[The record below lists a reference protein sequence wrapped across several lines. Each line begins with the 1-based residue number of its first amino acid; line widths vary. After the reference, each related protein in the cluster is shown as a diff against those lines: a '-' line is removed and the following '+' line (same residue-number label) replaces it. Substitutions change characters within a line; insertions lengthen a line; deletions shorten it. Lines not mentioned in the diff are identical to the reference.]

1 MSGGTSKSIG
11 QQWAGLASIGA
22 GVIHGAAIG
31 LHADHAASARV
42 FLVLTLLQ
50 VGWGI
55 AALTDFTKYTAWT
68 GLFVSGGA
76 VVGWVITRTSGI
88 SFISGLEIPESPQPA
103 DSLCALLGGITVLAI
118 LWGMWRPE
126 NRASSVSMVNASYI
140 LTAITLAGLWTLT
153 GHAHSHGVLEL
164 TDSALSINA
173 DGVIVAPSDN
183 QSVTTTVTTVAQSL
197 DVRSQDEL
205 VAEDLASVATTVPK
219 KSTTTTTTTT
229 TTVSPTTTAHAHTVT
244 RDQQL
249 AAASGWPKAFDP
261 SAPIDF
267 SGIGGVTAEQAA
279 RATNLIQANARDL
292 AKYANTA
299 DAYATGYR
307 SIGDGS
313 SGYEH
318 YIKQSLIVD
327 NRMLDTTAPESLV
340 YKASGATRTLVS
352 AMYIANPGTLLTDA
366 TLNNYAGGLMQWH
379 VHNNLCWAPDS
390 QGNPKVVAVTN
401 AAGICPFGVRQPSG
415 APMVHVWLAPHPCG
429 PFAAVEGVAAGVA
442 DVSDSERV
450 DLCSRQH

>member
-1 MSGGTSKSIG
+1 MSGGNTKSVG

-31 LHADHAASARV
+31 LHADHAASSRV

-55 AALTDFTKYTAWT
+55 AALSNFNKNTIWL
-68 GLFVSGGA
+68 GLIINAGA

-103 DSLCALLGGITVLAI
+103 DSLCALLGGITVVAI

-126 NRASSVSMVNASYI
+126 NRASSVSIVNASYV
-140 LTAITLAGLWTLT
+140 LTAVTLLGLWTLT

-164 TDSALSINA
+164 TDSAFSINA

-183 QSVTTTVTTVAQSL
+183 QSVTTTVTTVAQG
-197 DVRSQDEL
+197 VAVQSQGEL
-205 VAEDLASVATTVPK
+205 VTGTVVSVATTVPK
-219 KSTTTTTTTT
+219 KSTTTTTTS
-229 TTVSPTTTAHAHTVT
+229 VSPTTTAHAHTVT

-249 AAASGWPKAFDP
+249 AAASGWPKAYDP

-267 SGIGGVTAEQAA
+267 SGIGGVTAEQAT

-299 DAYATGYR
+299 DAYAAGYR

-318 YIKQSLIVD
+318 YIKQSLIYD

-340 YKASGATRTLVS
+340 YKASGTSRTLVS
-352 AMYIANPGTLLTDA
+352 AMYIANPGTLITDA

-379 VHNNLCWAPDS
+379 VHTNLCWGSDS
-390 QGNPKVVAVTN
+390 QGNPKVVGVTN
-401 AAGICPFGVRQPSG
+401 AAGVCLIGVHQSGG
-415 APMVHVWLAPHPCG
+415 APMVHVWLASHPCG

-450 DLCSRQH
+450 DLCNRQH

>member
-1 MSGGTSKSIG
+1 MSGGQARAMG
-11 QQWAGLASIGA
+11 YRWAGLASIGA

-31 LHADHAASARV
+31 LHADHATTARV
-42 FLVLTLLQ
+42 FLLLTLLQ

-55 AALTDFTKYTAWT
+55 AALSQVGKSVLSLGFIIN
-68 GLFVSGGA
+68 SGA
-76 VVGWVITRTSGI
+76 VVGWVLTRTVGI
-88 SFISGLEIPESPQPA
+88 SFISGLEIPENPQPA
-103 DSLCALLGGITVLAI
+103 DTLCALLGAITVVAI
-118 LWGMWRPE
+118 VWALWRPE
-126 NRASSVSMVNASYI
+126 SQPSKNSAVNASYVV
-140 LTAITLAGLWTLT
+140 TAVTMLGLWTLT
-153 GHAHSHGVLEL
+153 GHVHSHGVLAL

-173 DGVIVAPSDN
+173 DGVIVGPGVDQA
-183 QSVTTTVTTVAQSL
+183 VTTTVTTVKKA
-197 DVRSQDEL
+197 
-205 VAEDLASVATTVPK
+205 VAPIGTTVQRK
-219 KSTTTTTTTT
+219 SSTTTTTTS

-261 SAPIDF
+261 AAPIDF

-279 RATNLIQANARDL
+279 RATTLIQENARDL

-299 DAYATGYR
+299 AAYADGYR
-307 SIGDGS
+307 SIGDAN

-318 YIKQSLIVD
+318 YIKQSLISD
-327 NRMLDTTAPESLV
+327 NRMLDTAAPESLV
-340 YKASGATRTLVS
+340 YKVGDTNRTLVS

-379 VHNNLCWAPDS
+379 VHNNLCWSLDAS
-390 QGNPKVVAVTN
+390 GNPKVVAVTN
-401 AAGICPFGVRQPSG
+401 AAGLCPIGVRQTGG
-415 APMVHVWLAPHPCG
+415 APMVHVWLAAHPCG

-450 DLCSRQH
+450 DLCNRQH